1 LVAKMKPT
9 KISVVLVI
17 VFGVTVVSFL
27 AVRLLVANGMAVPAS
42 PTNLLV
48 TLAAI
53 AVILLALTIPIWRYK
68 ASLTQYTKGP
78 RPKRVDPFYA
88 VRVVLL
94 AKASAITGSGFVGW
108 HLGAMIAQLSLP
120 VSFTAALLQ
129 NSFGLV
135 ASVVLTIAA
144 IVAEQICRLPDE
156 PKDNQTDQMVSN

>member
-1 LVAKMKPT
+1 MVAKMKPT
-9 KISVVLVI
+9 KLTQVLVL
-17 VFGVTVVSFL
+17 VFGVTVLSFL

-53 AVILLALTIPIWRYK
+53 ALILLGLSVPIWRYK
-68 ASLTQYTKGP
+68 SSLSQYTKGP

-88 VRVVLL
+88 VRVLLL
-94 AKASAITGSGFVGW
+94 AKASALTGSGFMGW

-120 VSFTAALLQ
+120 VSFTQALVQ
-129 NSFGLV
+129 NSFGLI
-135 ASVVLTIAA
+135 ASLVLTVAA
-144 IVAEQICRLPDE
+144 IVSEQICRLPDE

>member
-1 LVAKMKPT
+1 MKPT
-9 KISVVLVI
+9 KASVVLVI
-17 VFGVTVVSFL
+17 LFGVTVVSFL

-53 AVILLALTIPIWRYK
+53 TLILLGLTIPIWRYK

-135 ASVVLTIAA
+135 ASVVLTVAA
-144 IVAEQICRLPDE
+144 LVSEQICRLPDE

>member
-1 LVAKMKPT
+1 MKPT
-9 KISVVLVI
+9 KASVVLVT
-17 VFGVTVVSFL
+17 VFGVTVLSFL
-27 AVRLLVANGMAVPAS
+27 AVRLLVANGWAVPAS

-88 VRVVLL
+88 VRVLLL

-135 ASVVLTIAA
+135 SSVVLTVAA
-144 IVAEQICRLPDE
+144 IAAEQICRLPDE

>member
-1 LVAKMKPT
+1 MKPT
-9 KISVVLVI
+9 KASLVLV
-17 VFGVTVVSFL
+17 VVTGVTVLSFL
-27 AVRLLVANGMAVPAS
+27 AVRLMVSNGMAVPVS
-42 PTNLLV
+42 PTNLIV

-53 AVILLALTIPIWRYK
+53 ALILLGLSVPIWRYK

-120 VSFTAALLQ
+120 VSFTAALVQ

-135 ASVVLTIAA
+135 ASVVLTVAA

>member
-1 LVAKMKPT
+1 MKPT

-17 VFGVTVVSFL
+17 VFGVTVLSFL

>member
-1 LVAKMKPT
+1 MKPT

>member
-1 LVAKMKPT
+1 MKPT
-9 KISVVLVI
+9 KASLVLVI
-17 VFGVTVVSFL
+17 VSGVTVLSFL
-27 AVRLLVANGMAVPAS
+27 AVRLMVSNGVAVPAS

-53 AVILLALTIPIWRYK
+53 AVILLGLSVPIWRYK
-68 ASLTQYTKGP
+68 SSLSLYTKGP

-120 VSFTAALLQ
+120 VSFTAALVQ

-135 ASVVLTIAA
+135 ASVVLTVAA
-144 IVAEQICRLPDE
+144 IVSEQICRLPDE
-156 PKDNQTDQMVSN
+156 PKNDQTDQMVSN

>member
-1 LVAKMKPT
+1 MKPT
-9 KISVVLVI
+9 KASQVLVV
-17 VFGVTVVSFL
+17 VFGVMVLSFF

-53 AVILLALTIPIWRYK
+53 AVILLALSVPIWRYK
-68 ASLTQYTKGP
+68 ASLTQYSKGQ

-88 VRVVLL
+88 VRVLLL
-94 AKASAITGSGFVGW
+94 AKASAITGAGFVGW

-135 ASVVLTIAA
+135 ASLVLTVAA
-144 IVAEQICRLPDE
+144 IVSEQICRLPDE
-156 PKDNQTDQMVSN
+156 PKNDQTDQMVSN

>member
-1 LVAKMKPT
+1 MKPT
-9 KISVVLVI
+9 KASVVLVI
-17 VFGVTVVSFL
+17 VFGVTVLSFV

-53 AVILLALTIPIWRYK
+53 ALILLGLTIPIWRYK

-135 ASVVLTIAA
+135 ASVVLTVAA

>member
-1 LVAKMKPT
+1 MKPT
-9 KISVVLVI
+9 KASVVLVI
-17 VFGVTVVSFL
+17 VFGVTVLSFV

-53 AVILLALTIPIWRYK
+53 ALILLGLTIPIWRYK

-120 VSFTAALLQ
+120 VSFTAALIQ

-135 ASVVLTIAA
+135 ASVVLTVAA
-144 IVAEQICRLPDE
+144 LVSEQICRLPDE

>member
-1 LVAKMKPT
+1 MKPT

-17 VFGVTVVSFL
+17 VFGVTVLSFL

-135 ASVVLTIAA
+135 ASVVLTVAA
-144 IVAEQICRLPDE
+144 LVSEQICRLPDE

>member
-1 LVAKMKPT
+1 MKPT
-9 KISVVLVI
+9 KVSQVLAVVFV
-17 VFGVTVVSFL
+17 VTVLSFL

-53 AVILLALTIPIWRYK
+53 AVILLALSVPIWRYK
-68 ASLTQYTKGP
+68 ASLTQYIKGP

-94 AKASAITGSGFVGW
+94 AKASAITGSVFVGW

-135 ASVVLTIAA
+135 ASLVLTVAA
-144 IVAEQICRLPDE
+144 IVSEQICRLPDE
-156 PKDNQTDQMVSN
+156 PKNDQTDQMVSN

>member
-1 LVAKMKPT
+1 MKPT
-9 KISVVLVI
+9 KASVVLVI
-17 VFGVTVVSFL
+17 LFGVTVVSFL

-53 AVILLALTIPIWRYK
+53 TLILLGLTIPIWRYK

-135 ASVVLTIAA
+135 ASAVLTVAA
-144 IVAEQICRLPDE
+144 LVSEQICRLPDE